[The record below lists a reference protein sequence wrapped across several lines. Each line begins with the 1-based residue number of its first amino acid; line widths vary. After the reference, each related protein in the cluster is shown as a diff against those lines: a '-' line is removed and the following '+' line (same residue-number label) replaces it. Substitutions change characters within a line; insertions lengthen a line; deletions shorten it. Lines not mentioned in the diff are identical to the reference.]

1 MLATVDAVQ
10 VITFVVAGMM
20 CIGGALGVVT
30 LRNPVHNALSLVATL
45 FGVAVLYVA
54 QGAYFLAAIQVI
66 VYAGAIVVLFLFVI
80 MLLGV
85 DRSESLEDPVR
96 SQRPAAIALGVIGL
110 AEVLFLAGR
119 HWATG
124 ASSGPGLHS
133 GPGGNVEHVAR
144 AIFTDY
150 LWPFEVLTILLV
162 VAVVGGVVLA
172 RRSGLPAEQEYDLE
186 RDDDHTTPSD
196 LDPEDS
202 STEVTTP

>member
-1 MLATVDAVQ
+1 MHSALLLVTVLIAIAVMFLLQDAQLLAAVQ
-10 VITFVVAGMM
+10 I
-20 CIGGALGVVT
+20 
-30 LRNPVHNALSLVATL
+30 
-45 FGVAVLYVA
+45 
-54 QGAYFLAAIQVI
+54 I

-110 AEVLFLAGR
+110 AEVLFLAGH

-124 ASSGPGLHS
+124 ARSTGASLHA
-133 GPGGNVEHVAR
+133 GPGGNVERVAR
-144 AIFTDY
+144 AIFTDF

-186 RDDDHTTPSD
+186 RDDDVTTPSD
-196 LDPEDS
+196 LDPEIS
-202 STEVTTP
+202 STR

>member
-1 MLATVDAVQ
+1 MAEF
-10 VITFVVAGMM
+10 VIFFIMAAIALGAAIGMVVA
-20 CIGGALGVVT
+20 
-30 LRNPVHNALSLVATL
+30 RNPVHSALLLVTVLIAI
-45 FGVAVLYVA
+45 AVMFLLQDA
-54 QGAYFLAAIQVI
+54 QLLAAVQII

-124 ASSGPGLHS
+124 AATGASLHA
-133 GPGGNVEHVAR
+133 GPGGNVERVAR

-186 RDDDHTTPSD
+186 RDDDVTTPSD
-196 LDPEDS
+196 LDPEIS

>member
-1 MLATVDAVQ
+1 MAEF
-10 VITFVVAGMM
+10 VIFFIMAA
-20 CIGGALGVVT
+20 IALGAAIGMVIA
-30 LRNPVHNALSLVATL
+30 RNPVHSALLLVTVLIAI
-45 FGVAVLYVA
+45 AVMFLLQDA
-54 QGAYFLAAIQVI
+54 QLLAAVQII

-96 SQRPAAIALGVIGL
+96 SQRPAAIVLGIIGV

-119 HWATG
+119 HWSTGATG
-124 ASSGPGLHS
+124 AGLHAGS
-133 GPGGNVEHVAR
+133 GGNVQNVAR

-186 RDDDHTTPSD
+186 RDDDVTTPSD

-202 STEVTTP
+202 PTEATTP

>member
-1 MLATVDAVQ
+1 MHAALLLVTVLIAIAVMFLLQDAQLLAAVQ
-10 VITFVVAGMM
+10 I
-20 CIGGALGVVT
+20 
-30 LRNPVHNALSLVATL
+30 
-45 FGVAVLYVA
+45 
-54 QGAYFLAAIQVI
+54 I

-85 DRSESLEDPVR
+85 DRSESLADPVR
-96 SQRPAAIALGVIGL
+96 SQRPAAIALGIIGL

-133 GPGGNVEHVAR
+133 GPGGNVQHVAR

-186 RDDDHTTPSD
+186 HDDEITTPSD

-202 STEVTTP
+202 SEVTAS